1 MHQQPL
7 ALEGIKVNLSILSAF
22 LGGGA
27 ILKRI
32 WGKQMSDC
40 GCHIEVKNAAER
52 KTLRIV
58 LLVNLAMFLVELG
71 SGILAHSTALIA
83 DSLDML
89 ADALVYGLSLY
100 AAGRSPRHKTRAAV
114 LSGLFQMTLAV
125 LILGDVIRR
134 FTAGSAPEADWMMA
148 IAFLGLVANGYC
160 LYLIAKHRQGEV
172 HMRASWIFTQNDVI
186 ANVSVMIAGGLVALF
201 QSPYPDLMVGFG
213 IASLV
218 LWGGI
223 RIVRDARQAAMNTPV
238 E

>member
-1 MHQQPL
+1 
-7 ALEGIKVNLSILSAF
+7 
-22 LGGGA
+22 
-27 ILKRI
+27 
-32 WGKQMSDC
+32 MSDC
-40 GCHIEVKNAAER
+40 GCHIEAKNAAER

-58 LLVNLAMFLVELG
+58 LLVNVVMFLVELG

-100 AAGRSPRHKTRAAV
+100 AVGRSPRHKSRAAS
-114 LSGLFQMTLAV
+114 LSGFFQMTLAV

-134 FTAGSAPEADWMMA
+134 FIAGSAPEADWMMA
-148 IAFLGLVANGYC
+148 IALLGLVANSYC

-186 ANVSVMIAGGLVALF
+186 ANVSVIIAGGLVALF
-201 QSPYPDLMVGFG
+201 QSPYPDLIVGFG

-223 RIVRDARQAAMNTPV
+223 RIVRDARQAVMNTPV

>member
-1 MHQQPL
+1 
-7 ALEGIKVNLSILSAF
+7 
-22 LGGGA
+22 
-27 ILKRI
+27 
-32 WGKQMSDC
+32 MSDC
-40 GCHIEVKNAAER
+40 GCHIEAKNAAER

-58 LLVNLAMFLVELG
+58 LLVNLGMFLVELG

-89 ADALVYGLSLY
+89 ADALVYSLSLY
-100 AAGRSPRHKTRAAV
+100 AVGRSPKQKTRAAA

-134 FTAGSAPEADWMMA
+134 LVAGSAPEADWMMA

-160 LYLIAKHRQGEV
+160 LYRIAKHRRGEV

-186 ANVSVMIAGGLVALF
+186 ANVSVIIAGGLVALL
-201 QSPYPDLMVGFG
+201 QSPYPDLIVGFG

-218 LWGGI
+218 FWGGI
-223 RIVRDARQAAMNTPV
+223 RIVRDAKQAVMNTPV

>member
-1 MHQQPL
+1 
-7 ALEGIKVNLSILSAF
+7 
-22 LGGGA
+22 
-27 ILKRI
+27 
-32 WGKQMSDC
+32 MSDC
-40 GCHIEVKNAAER
+40 GCHIEARNAAER

-58 LLVNLAMFLVELG
+58 LLINVLMFFMEVIT
-71 SGILAHSTALIA
+71 GILAHSTALIA

-100 AAGRSPRHKTRAAV
+100 AVGRSPRHKTRAAG

-134 FTAGSAPEADWMMA
+134 FVSGSAPEADWMMA
-148 IAFLGLVANGYC
+148 IALLGLVANGYC

-186 ANVSVMIAGGLVALF
+186 ANVSVIIAGGLVALF
-201 QSPYPDLMVGFG
+201 RSPYPDLIVGFG

-223 RIVRDARQAAMNTPV
+223 RIVRDARQAVMNTPV

>member
-1 MHQQPL
+1 
-7 ALEGIKVNLSILSAF
+7 
-22 LGGGA
+22 
-27 ILKRI
+27 
-32 WGKQMSDC
+32 MSDC
-40 GCHIEVKNAAER
+40 GCHIEAKNEAER

-58 LLVNLAMFLVELG
+58 LLVNLGMFLVELG

-100 AAGRSPRHKTRAAV
+100 AVGRSPKQKTRAAG

-134 FTAGSAPEADWMMA
+134 FIAGSAPEADWMIG
-148 IAFLGLVANGYC
+148 IALLGLVANGYC
-160 LYLIAKHRQGEV
+160 LYRIAKHRWGEV

-186 ANVSVMIAGGLVALF
+186 ANVSVIAAGGLVALF
-201 QSPYPDLMVGFG
+201 QSPYPDLIVGFG

-223 RIVRDARQAAMNTPV
+223 RIVREARQAVMNTPV

>member
-1 MHQQPL
+1 
-7 ALEGIKVNLSILSAF
+7 
-22 LGGGA
+22 
-27 ILKRI
+27 
-32 WGKQMSDC
+32 MSDC
-40 GCHIEVKNAAER
+40 GCHIEAKNAAER

-58 LLVNLAMFLVELG
+58 LLVNGVMFLVELG

-100 AAGRSPRHKTRAAV
+100 AVGRSPKHKSRAAG

-125 LILGDVIRR
+125 LILVDVLRR
-134 FTAGSAPEADWMMA
+134 FIVGRTPEADWMIA
-148 IAFLGLVANGYC
+148 IALLGLAANSYC
-160 LYLIAKHRQGEV
+160 LYLIAKHRRGEV

-186 ANVSVMIAGGLVALF
+186 ANVSVIIAGGLVALF
-201 QSPYPDLMVGFG
+201 RSPYPDLIVGFG

-223 RIVRDARQAAMNTPV
+223 RIVRDARSLPV